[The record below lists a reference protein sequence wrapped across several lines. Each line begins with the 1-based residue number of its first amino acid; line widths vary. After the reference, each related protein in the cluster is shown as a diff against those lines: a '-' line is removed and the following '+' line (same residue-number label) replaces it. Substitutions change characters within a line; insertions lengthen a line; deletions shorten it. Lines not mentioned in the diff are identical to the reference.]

1 MTKLAQSGKSP
12 PKRQRKWDKKHLRTV
27 STKVTRREY
36 EELKALCNARCT
48 TVYAVMQELL
58 RAWC

>member
-1 MTKLAQSGKSP
+1 MPKPAQSGKGP
-12 PKRQRKWDKKHLRTV
+12 PKRQLKWDKKHLRTV

-36 EELKALCNARCT
+36 EALKAVCAARCT

-58 RAWC
+58 RAWY